1 MMQRNHIFRLASA
14 AILLAALQTAAIGY
28 QIGERANI
36 LRNGQEVLL
45 RTEAVDPRDLLRG
58 DYVVLNYPISRIP
71 EDKIVGPRPSRR
83 EDVRLHVRVTPQADG
98 FATVEEASVA
108 DMPPKPGSVVLLSE
122 PISFPSPLAPGDSLT
137 VHYGIERFYVPEGE
151 GRDIE
156 AQRNQGA
163 VSIAIRVSSAGRAQ
177 IRQLFVAGQPVYR
190 EPDF

>member
-1 MMQRNHIFRLASA
+1 MMQRNHIFRMVSA

-58 DYVVLNYPISRIP
+58 DFVVLNYPISRIP
-71 EDKIVGPRPSRR
+71 EEKIIGPRPSSRQ
-83 EDVRLHVRVTPQADG
+83 DVRLHVRVVPQADG
-98 FATVEEASVA
+98 FASVEEASVA
-108 DMPPKPGSVVLLSE
+108 DLSAKPGSVVLLSE
-122 PISFPSPLAPGDSLT
+122 PLSFPSPLAPGDSLT

-163 VSIAIRVSSAGRAQ
+163 VSIAIRVSHAGRAQ

>member
-1 MMQRNHIFRLASA
+1 MMQRNHIFRLVSA

-58 DYVVLNYPISRIP
+58 DFVVLNYPISRIP
-71 EDKIVGPRPSRR
+71 EEKIIGPRPSSRQ
-83 EDVRLHVRVTPQADG
+83 DVRLHVRVVPKADG

-108 DMPPKPGSVVLLSE
+108 DLPAKPGSVVLLSE
-122 PISFPSPLAPGDSLT
+122 PLSFPSPLAPGDSLT

-163 VSIAIRVSSAGRAQ
+163 VSIAIRVSNAGRAQ

>member
-1 MMQRNHIFRLASA
+1 MMQRNHIFRLVSA

-58 DYVVLNYPISRIP
+58 DFVVLNYPISRIP
-71 EDKIVGPRPSRR
+71 EEKIVGPRPSRR
-83 EDVRLHVRVTPQADG
+83 QDVRLHVRVVPQADG

-108 DMPPKPGSVVLLSE
+108 DLLPRPGSVVLLSE
-122 PISFPSPLAPGDSLT
+122 PLSFPSPLAPGDSLT